1 MCIKDEI
8 ERVEEGGEK
17 KRRRRWETVMGLK
30 GSRKRME
37 KIRSSMASKS
47 RMKLWMIRATTLVL
61 LGTFF
66 VQLTAVGEVW
76 GPRVLKGWPSS
87 FVQDSTKMDVK
98 LSTSLPVQVLPP
110 KS

>member
-1 MCIKDEI
+1 MCVKDEI
-8 ERVEEGGEK
+8 ERVEEGGQK
-17 KRRRRWETVMGLK
+17 KRRRWETVMGLK
-30 GSRKRME
+30 GSRKRIE
-37 KIRSSMASKS
+37 RLRSSVALKS

-61 LGTFF
+61 LGTCF

-87 FVQDSTKMDVK
+87 FAQDSSKMDVK
-98 LSTSLPVQVLPP
+98 LSTSLSDQVLPP